1 VIDIIY
7 ARLRELGQTVA
18 VAESITGGELV
29 AELSKPAGASS
40 ILRGGVV
47 AYQNDVKVEVLGVS
61 AALIATHGVVS
72 AEVAREM
79 AAKVRERFAADWGL
93 ATTGV
98 AGPDSLEGV
107 APGVAY
113 IAVVGAKVN
122 GPTKAEVAK
131 SEVAR
136 SEVARSEV
144 AKVVATGARPEVR
157 ETCVKEAIGLL
168 AKALE

>member
-1 VIDIIY
+1 VIEVIY

-18 VAESITGGELV
+18 VAESITGGELM
-29 AELSKPAGASS
+29 AELSRPAGASS

-47 AYQNDVKVEVLGVS
+47 AYQNDVKIEVLGVR
-61 AALIATHGVVS
+61 AALIATYGVVS
-72 AEVAREM
+72 EEVAREM
-79 AAKVRERFAADWGL
+79 AAKVRERFSADWGL

-113 IAVVGAKVN
+113 IAVVGASAN
-122 GPTKAEVAK
+122 GLAKAG
-131 SEVAR
+131 
-136 SEVARSEV
+136 V
-144 AKVVATGARPEVR
+144 AKVVATGARSEVR
-157 ETCVKEAIGLL
+157 ERFVKEAIGLL

>member
-1 VIDIIY
+1 VIDVIY

-18 VAESITGGELV
+18 VAESITGGELI

-47 AYQNDVKVEVLGVS
+47 AYQNDVKIEVLGVS

-113 IAVVGAKVN
+113 IAVVGATMN
-122 GPTKAEVAK
+122 EPTKAEVA
-131 SEVAR
+131 R
-136 SEVARSEV
+136 IEV
-144 AKVVATGARPEVR
+144 AKVVATGARSEVR

>member
-1 VIDIIY
+1 VIDVIY

-29 AELSKPAGASS
+29 AELSKPAGASL

-47 AYQNDVKVEVLGVS
+47 AYQNDVKIEVLGVS
-61 AALIATHGVVS
+61 AALIATYGVVS

-79 AAKVRERFAADWGL
+79 AAKVRERFSADWGL

-113 IAVVGAKVN
+113 IAVVGASAN
-122 GPTKAEVAK
+122 RLAKAEVTKA
-131 SEVAR
+131 
-136 SEVARSEV
+136 EVARSEV
-144 AKVVATGARPEVR
+144 AKVVATGARSEVR

>member
-1 VIDIIY
+1 VIDVIY

-18 VAESITGGELV
+18 VAESITGGELI

-47 AYQNDVKVEVLGVS
+47 AYQNDVKIELLGVS
-61 AALIATHGVVS
+61 AALIATYGVVS
-72 AEVAREM
+72 EEVAREM
-79 AAKVRERFAADWGL
+79 AAKVRERFSADWGL

-113 IAVVGAKVN
+113 IAVVGASAN
-122 GPTKAEVAK
+122 GLAKAGVTKA
-131 SEVAR
+131 
-136 SEVARSEV
+136 EV
-144 AKVVATGARPEVR
+144 AKVVATGARAEVR